1 MKTYSPLLL
10 LCSIFVFFTSCKKDA
25 SNPAFVFPG
34 NVYEGQANNGSYTI
48 VGTLQ
53 CQANLRKV
61 TVQREDETQPFIVD
75 ELEERSKQ
83 SYEFSYEVTG
93 ITHDTYIALDAF
105 DQNGGKSRAMFL
117 VKK

>member
-1 MKTYSPLLL
+1 MKTYCPLLL
-10 LCSIFVFFTSCKKDA
+10 LCSLFVLFTSCKKDA
-25 SNPAFVFPG
+25 SNPAFFFPG
-34 NVYEGQANNGSYTI
+34 NVYEGQSKNGSYTI
-48 VGTLQ
+48 VGSLQ

-61 TVQREDETQPFIVD
+61 TLQREDEPQPFIVD

-83 SYEFSYEVTG
+83 SYEFSYQVTG
-93 ITHDTYIALDAF
+93 IIQDTYIALDAF